1 MKIIIQIPCYNEEDQ
16 LKKIISEIRSSVDQN
31 LYNYKIVV
39 IDDGSTDN
47 TIKVAKE
54 NNIDKIISLKRNMG
68 LGYAFDRGI
77 KYAKNEQADILIHTD
92 ADNQYQSKYIPELIE
107 SIKSLESD
115 IVVGV
120 REFDKIDHFSW
131 SKKIL
136 QKIGSRVVR
145 IISGQKI
152 SDASSGFRGYS
163 KKAIHN
169 LQINS
174 NYTYTLE
181 TLIQAKEKDLIINE
195 IPIEINPPSRKS
207 RLFNSITEFVIK
219 QMLIICKAFLLYKP
233 LHFFSVLA
241 ALPFLVGNLA
251 IFRFLYFY
259 SIGDG
264 DGYIQSLILGV
275 ALLLLGV
282 LLFFMGLLGY
292 LIKDIKKTLQ
302 TKKD

>member
-1 MKIIIQIPCYNEEDQ
+1 MKIIIQIPCFNEEGQ
-16 LKKIISEIRSSVDQN
+16 LKKIISEIRTSVDQN

-39 IDDGSTDN
+39 INDGSTDN
-47 TIKVAKE
+47 TLKIAQENKV
-54 NNIDKIISLKRNMG
+54 DKIISFKRNMG
-68 LGYAFDRGI
+68 LGYAFDQGI
-77 KYAKNEQADILIHTD
+77 SFAKSDEADILIHTD
-92 ADNQYQSKYIPELIE
+92 ADNQYQSKYIPKLIE
-107 SIKSLESD
+107 SIKNFDAD

-136 QKIGSRVVR
+136 QKLGSGVVR

-152 SDASSGFRGYS
+152 SDASSGFRAYS
-163 KKAIHN
+163 KKAINN

-181 TLIQAKEKDLIINE
+181 TLIQAKEKELLINE
-195 IPIEINPPSRKS
+195 IPIEINPPTRKS
-207 RLFNSITEFVIK
+207 RLFNSITEFVVK

-233 LHFFSVLA
+233 LHFFSTLA

-259 SIGDG
+259 SIGDD

-292 LIKDIKKTLQ
+292 LIKDIKKTFQ

>member
-54 NNIDKIISLKRNMG
+54 NNIDKIISFKRNMG

-136 QKIGSRVVR
+136 QKIGSKVVR

-207 RLFNSITEFVIK
+207 RLFNSITEFVVK

-233 LHFFSVLA
+233 LHFFSTLA
-241 ALPFLVGNLA
+241 ALPFLVGNFA
-251 IFRFLYFY
+251 IFRFIYFY
-259 SIGDG
+259 SIGNG

-292 LIKDIKKTLQ
+292 LIKDIKKTF
-302 TKKD
+302 KK